1 MMVQGQ
7 RLKEVV
13 QQLQAALRPFPDQEH
28 EQGSSA
34 AAIGARTPLNL
45 PRLPQQPAM
54 RVEAAEWKDRSGVRP
69 ARWMPGATP
78 RCCLGAAPAYSPQER
93 GSVALPATG
102 VLEEESCNA
111 IAVLLEL
118 VAGASGVC
126 DATGVRLK
134 LGPGLQVTRPW
145 MAVLHGMAR
154 GVDRLLLRR
163 EWSRA
168 ARGRNR
174 TRFRHRSLLSRP
186 CDP

>member
-1 MMVQGQ
+1 MVQGQ

-78 RCCLGAAPAYSPQER
+78 RRCSGDSPSQPPISVR
-93 GSVALPATG
+93 VRPQPMQKPVSGSTTQILMQG
-102 VLEEESCNA
+102 VSM
-111 IAVLLEL
+111 
-118 VAGASGVC
+118 AG
-126 DATGVRLK
+126 
-134 LGPGLQVTRPW
+134 
-145 MAVLHGMAR
+145 
-154 GVDRLLLRR
+154 
-163 EWSRA
+163 
-168 ARGRNR
+168 
-174 TRFRHRSLLSRP
+174 
-186 CDP
+186 